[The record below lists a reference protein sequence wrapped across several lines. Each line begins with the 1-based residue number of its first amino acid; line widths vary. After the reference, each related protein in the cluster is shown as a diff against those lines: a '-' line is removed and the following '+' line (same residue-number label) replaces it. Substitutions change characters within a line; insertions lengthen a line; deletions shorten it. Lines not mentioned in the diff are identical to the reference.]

1 MLTTALVILLSYLL
15 SKTSLRLT
23 FELKEGCLLVFIIIV
38 ILLILSNIVKGILTP
53 GKTLEEYKK
62 DWDEPEICIARV
74 VYITTVTALFTYL
87 LYSVE
92 KGCAIS
98 VKATLIWLLAIGAL
112 DIVKAIV
119 IFYFYSFD
127 VIESIKSS
135 TYLNMRDVVK
145 ALHII
150 LILMMCAN
158 YTTYGALLIITILG
172 SIVGWI
178 LEKMQ

>member
-87 LYSVE
+87 LSLISEPETSYPFCN
-92 KGCAIS
+92 KYFAKPLIPTPPIAI
-98 VKATLIWLLAIGAL
+98 K
-112 DIVKAIV
+112 
-119 IFYFYSFD
+119 
-127 VIESIKSS
+127 
-135 TYLNMRDVVK
+135 
-145 ALHII
+145 
-150 LILMMCAN
+150 
-158 YTTYGALLIITILG
+158 
-172 SIVGWI
+172 
-178 LEKMQ
+178 